1 MAAGT
6 LRARWVACDEGDGDS
21 PALLDRWA
29 ATGLWSLA
37 EVARDTRGW
46 YLAEPDGPT
55 PRARPECWVPPRAAS
70 GKGPAPTKER
80 LHPARPAPQRGDAWA
95 AQVPAGRWQRY
106 RLLAG
111 SKGPLVAAFVA
122 VRVVMVREARPGP
135 EGWLLVRRSVPSG
148 DAEPEDK

>member
-1 MAAGT
+1 M
-6 LRARWVACDEGDGDS
+6 
-21 PALLDRWA
+21 
-29 ATGLWSLA
+29 
-37 EVARDTRGW
+37 
-46 YLAEPDGPT
+46 
-55 PRARPECWVPPRAAS
+55 
-70 GKGPAPTKER
+70 
-80 LHPARPAPQRGDAWA
+80 HPASPAPQRVDAWA

-122 VRVVMVREARPGP
+122 VRVVMVREGRPGP